1 MRWIVSRSLRFRW
14 LIIFAAV
21 ALMVFGVARIPAAKV
36 DVFPEFA
43 PPRVEI
49 QTIALGNS
57 SNEVEELITVPI
69 EQALSGLPG
78 LEALRSKS
86 VAQLSSI
93 QLIFDR
99 GTDELRARQLVQER
113 IAQITPTL
121 PSWASPPWMMPPLS
135 STSRIMKIGLS
146 SKELNPLELSSIAYW
161 KIRQRLL
168 RVSGVAQV
176 AIWGERLQQR
186 HVQVDPKK
194 LAENGVSLERVME
207 ASADAVD
214 AGVLKFAESFVVGTG
229 GFVEA
234 GGRRLNVANVQPIVG
249 PKELGQVPVAERDG
263 RVLRLSD
270 LGTVREDHMP
280 LWGDAVINGGPGLL
294 LVVQKFRGA
303 NTMEVTRGIEAAID
317 EMRPGLPGIDIDTTI
332 FRPASFIEQS
342 IDNLTRALIIG
353 VLLVIFII
361 AAFLFQL
368 RTAFISLIAIPL
380 SLIAA
385 LLVLDLRDATVNV
398 MVLAGLV
405 VAIGVVVDDA
415 IIDVENIV
423 RRLRGARAAGSDR
436 STFRIVLDASVEV
449 RSAITYAT
457 VINVV
462 AIVPVLFLQ
471 GLSGSFF
478 QPLVLSYG
486 LAVLVSML
494 VALTVTPAL
503 CLLLLSRGRFRR
515 DESPLLR
522 VLKRGYGG
530 LLAAILRRPT
540 PAVAVAAALLLA
552 GALVYPTLGNQL
564 LPNFK
569 ERDFLMHWLTEPSTS
584 AGEETRISAQACRD
598 LQRIPGV
605 RNCGSH
611 IGQALLADEVY
622 GPYFGENWI
631 SVDEDVDYDRTVAA
645 IDRTIAGY
653 PGLYHDRQTYLRERI
668 KEVLTGTSESIVV
681 RIFGPDLDV
690 LRAKADEIS
699 KGIADIPGVIEAH
712 PSFSEDLPHIQ
723 VELDLAAARRYGLK
737 PGDIRRQSSTLLA
750 SEEVSDIFVGGKAYD
765 VHVWSVPSARNS
777 LSDVARLPI
786 DTPDGRQV
794 RLDRVADVRVAPT
807 PNAIER
813 ELQSR
818 RIDVG
823 ANVDGRDLAS
833 VVHDVEERLEV
844 VRFPREYHAEV
855 LGESTELNAAQ
866 SRLLLFGA
874 AAAAVIFLLLHAAF
888 GSLRL
893 AVLTALL
900 LPAALVGGVLAAW
913 LGDGVLSLGSL
924 VGFLTVFGI
933 AARNGILMISHFQ
946 HLERDEGEAF
956 GPGLVL
962 RGAKERL
969 APILMTASATGLAL
983 VPLAVAGAIPG
994 HEIEHPMAIV
1004 ILGGLV
1010 TATLLNL
1017 FVLPSLYLRFGRGTR
1032 TGRDEGRDASSPAPR
1047 SAHEAP
1053 PGAPARPAAV
1063 PATVGETPGAA
1074 LVRPAPAAGRGSD
1087 DQ

>member
-14 LIIFAAV
+14 LVVFAAT
-21 ALMVFGVARIPAAKV
+21 AIMAFGIGQIPSSQV

-57 SNEVEELITVPI
+57 SNEVEELITIPI
-69 EQALSGLPG
+69 EEQLGGLPG
-78 LEALRSKS
+78 LDVLRSKS

-93 QLIFDR
+93 ELVFER
-99 GTDELRARQLVQER
+99 GTDEQRARQLVQER
-113 IAQITPTL
+113 IAQVTPTL
-121 PSWASPPWMMPPLS
+121 PTWASPPFMMPPLS
-135 STSRIMKIGLS
+135 ATSRVMKIGLAS
-146 SKELNPLELSSIAYW
+146 DELNLIEMSSIAYW
-161 KIRQRLL
+161 KIRERLL
-168 RVSGVAQV
+168 RVPGVANV

-186 HVQVDPKK
+186 HVQVDPTK
-194 LAENGVSLERVME
+194 LAGNDVSLQRVMNVTG
-207 ASADAVD
+207 DALD
-214 AGVLKFAESFVVGTG
+214 AGLLKYNEGAIVGTG
-229 GFVEA
+229 GFVES
-234 GGRRLNVANVQPIVG
+234 GGQRLNVSNVQPAIG
-249 PKELGQVPVAERDG
+249 PQQLADVPVARRGG
-263 RVLRLSD
+263 RTLRLAD
-270 LGTVREDHMP
+270 VANVVEDYQP
-280 LWGDAVINGGPGLL
+280 IWGDAVIDGGPGLL
-294 LVVQKFRGA
+294 LIVQKFRGA
-303 NTMEVTRGIEAAID
+303 NTMEVTNGIEDAVG
-317 EMRPGLPGIDIDTTI
+317 EMRPGLPGIHIDTTI
-332 FRPASFIEQS
+332 FRPATFIEQS
-342 IDNLTRALIIG
+342 IDNLTTALLIG
-353 VLLVIFII
+353 VLLVILII
-361 AAFLFQL
+361 AAFLFEF

-385 LLVLDLRDATVNV
+385 VLVLDIRETTINV

-423 RRLRGARAAGSDR
+423 RRLRQARTEGSDR
-436 STFRIVLDASVEV
+436 STFAVVLDASVEV

-462 AIVPVLFLQ
+462 AIVPVFFLQ

-503 CLLLLSRGRFRR
+503 CLLLLSRGPLRHG
-515 DESPLLR
+515 DSPLLR
-522 VLKRGYGG
+522 VLKRGYG
-530 LLAAILRRPT
+530 AILALIIRRPSPT
-540 PAVAVAAALLLA
+540 VVTAAVFLLA
-552 GALVYPTLGNQL
+552 GLLVYPTLGNQL

-584 AGEETRISAQACRD
+584 VSEETRISRRACRD
-598 LQRIPGV
+598 LEEIPGV

-622 GPYFGENWI
+622 GVYFGENWI
-631 SVDEDVDYDRTVAA
+631 SVSDDVDYDDTIAA
-645 IDRTIAGY
+645 INRTIEGY
-653 PGLYHDRQTYLRERI
+653 PGLYRDRQTYLRERI

-681 RIFGPDLDV
+681 RIFGPELDV
-690 LRAKADEIS
+690 LRDKADEVAEAIS
-699 KGIADIPGVIEAH
+699 DVEGAVDVSPD
-712 PSFSEDLPHIQ
+712 FSEDLPHIQ
-723 VELDLAAARRYGLK
+723 VEENLTAARRYGLK
-737 PGDIRRQSSTLLA
+737 PGDIRRQSSTMLA
-750 SEEVSDIFVGGKAYD
+750 SEEVADIFHGGKAYD
-765 VHVWSVPSARNS
+765 VHVWSIPAARNS
-777 LSDVARLPI
+777 LSDVEALPI
-786 DTPDGRQV
+786 DTPGGGRV
-794 RLDRVADVRVAPT
+794 RLDQVADVHIAPT
-807 PNAIER
+807 PNHIER

-823 ANVDGRDLAS
+823 ANVEGRDLAS
-833 VVHDVEERLEV
+833 VVSDVEDRLD
-844 VRFPREYHAEV
+844 RIDFPREYHAEV

-866 SRLLLFGA
+866 DRLLLFGIGA
-874 AAAAVIFLLLHAAF
+874 AIAIFLLLQAAF

-893 AVLTALL
+893 AALTFVL
-900 LPAALVGGVLAAW
+900 LPTALVGGVLAVW

-946 HLERDEGEAF
+946 HLEREEGERF
-956 GPGLVL
+956 GPELVL

-969 APILMTASATGLAL
+969 APILMTACATGLAL
-983 VPLAVAGAIPG
+983 VPLAVAGSLPG

-1017 FVLPSLYLRFGRGTR
+1017 FVLPSLYLRFGKSRK
-1032 TGRDEGRDASSPAPR
+1032 
-1047 SAHEAP
+1047 
-1053 PGAPARPAAV
+1053 
-1063 PATVGETPGAA
+1063 
-1074 LVRPAPAAGRGSD
+1074 AAG
-1087 DQ
+1087 